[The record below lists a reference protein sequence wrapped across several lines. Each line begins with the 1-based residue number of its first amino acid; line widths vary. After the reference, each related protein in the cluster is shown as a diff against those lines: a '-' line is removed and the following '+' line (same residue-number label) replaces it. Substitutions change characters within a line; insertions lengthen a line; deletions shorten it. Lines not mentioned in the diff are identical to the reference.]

1 MEETNLNKEIV
12 SRVASDLNLLIDEYI
27 EKNYDP
33 YRIRGMVDSDF
44 KNDVLHN
51 VLNEVKREMTL

>member
-12 SRVASDLNLLIDEYI
+12 ARVASDLNLLIDEYI

-44 KNDVLHN
+44 RNDVLHN

>member
-1 MEETNLNKEIV
+1 MEETKLNKEIV
-12 SRVASDLNLLIDEYI
+12 ARVASDLNLLIDEYI

-44 KNDVLHN
+44 RNDVLQN

>member
-1 MEETNLNKEIV
+1 MDESTLNKETV
-12 SRVASDLNLLIDEYI
+12 ARVASDLDSLIDEYI
-27 EKNYDP
+27 EKHYDP
-33 YRIRGMVDSDF
+33 FRIRGMVDSDF

>member
-12 SRVASDLNLLIDEYI
+12 ARVASDLNLLIDEYI

-44 KNDVLHN
+44 KNGVLHN